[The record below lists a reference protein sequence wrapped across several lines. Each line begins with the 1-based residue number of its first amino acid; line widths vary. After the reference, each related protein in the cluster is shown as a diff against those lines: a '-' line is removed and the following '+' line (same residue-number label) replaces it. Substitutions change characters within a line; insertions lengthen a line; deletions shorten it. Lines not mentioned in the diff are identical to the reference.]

1 LSGRLRPIAPITAGP
16 PGDLARCILST
27 LEATVM
33 RIMPFVMIPCLL
45 CGCYLS
51 TPITTAAPQ
60 AGDQV
65 VVDLTDNGSSQLTQ
79 YLGANVQSV
88 DGDLLSSSDTTITLA
103 VRHVDV
109 RSGNDQSWNGE
120 QVMLPRDAIASMR
133 ERKLSKWRTGLLAGA
148 ALAGA
153 LAIRFNGIGTGILGR
168 QSPPGGQTK

>member
-1 LSGRLRPIAPITAGP
+1 M
-16 PGDLARCILST
+16 
-27 LEATVM
+27 M

-51 TPITTAAPQ
+51 TPVTGVAPQ

-65 VVDLTDNGSSQLTQ
+65 VVDLTDNGTSELTQ

-88 DGDLLSSSDTTITLA
+88 DGDLLASNDSTIMLA

-109 RSGNDQSWNGE
+109 RSGDDQNWNGE
-120 QVMLPRDAIASMR
+120 HVMLPRDAIASMR
-133 ERKLSKWRTGLLAGA
+133 ERKLSKWRTGLLAGV

-153 LAIRFNGIGTGILGR
+153 LAIRFGGIGNAALGR

>member
-1 LSGRLRPIAPITAGP
+1 VSDQIHHDSLARLRRMLHP
-16 PGDLARCILST
+16 LSF
-27 LEATVM
+27 EATVM

-51 TPITTAAPQ
+51 TPVTGVAPQ

-65 VVDLTDNGSSQLTQ
+65 TVDLTDIGTSELTQ

-88 DGDLLSSSDTTITLA
+88 DGDLLASDDSTITLA

-109 RSGNDQSWNGE
+109 RSGDDQRWNGE
-120 QVMLPRDAIASMR
+120 HVMLPRDAIASMR
-133 ERKLSKWRTGLLAGA
+133 ERKLSKWRTGLLAGV

-153 LAIRFNGIGTGILGR
+153 LAIRLGGIGSGPVGR